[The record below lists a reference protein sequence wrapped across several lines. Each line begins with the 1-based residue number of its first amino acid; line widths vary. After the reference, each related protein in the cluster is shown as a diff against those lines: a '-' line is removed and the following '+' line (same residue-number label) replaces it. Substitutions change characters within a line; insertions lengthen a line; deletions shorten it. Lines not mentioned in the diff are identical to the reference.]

1 MLNKYIRFM
10 LILIS
15 LVIIVM
21 SFVSGAYLLTVCGAL
36 MCVYMLYAYFKY
48 ASVSLAFKKIRA
60 KELKSAYNLLLD
72 TPNPKLLSK
81 GEKTYYYWGMG
92 IIKISENKLD
102 EAEREFFNALRY
114 GATTANNMVIINLS
128 LAQICMYKEEYE
140 KAKVYLGEARRIPHR
155 PQLNVILYELESRL
169 LKLERQELLPE
180 ALEPISMV

>member
-10 LILIS
+10 LILLS
-15 LVIIVM
+15 LIITIFSIVY
-21 SFVSGAYLLTVCGAL
+21 GTYLLTVCGIL
-36 MCVYMLYAYFKY
+36 MCIYMIYAYFKY

-72 TPNPKLLSK
+72 TPNPKLLDK

-92 IIKISENKLD
+92 IIKISENRLD
-102 EAEREFFNALRY
+102 EAEREFYNALRY

-128 LAQICMYKEEYE
+128 LAQVCMYKEEYE
-140 KAKVYLGEARRIPHR
+140 KAKVYIQEAKRIPHR

-180 ALEPISMV
+180 ALEPISMI